1 MASKTDL
8 RENLSLPIFENT
20 NETELF
26 QNQVLRPILKLQ
38 NDIYILIFKDYA
50 FRKTSD
56 FDSLTTVQKFDFI
69 DQSLQKDNA
78 LRNTLIGITIG
89 MLILEEIKTYL
100 SDSKS
105 YNKRIIAMLS
115 QRIKSQIK

>member
-1 MASKTDL
+1 MINKTDL

-26 QNQVLRPILKLQ
+26 QNQVLRSVLKLQ
-38 NDIYILIFKDYA
+38 NDIYSLIFKDYA
-50 FRKTSD
+50 FRKAFD
-56 FDSLTTVQKFDFI
+56 FDSFEKEQKLNFI

-89 MLILEEIKTYL
+89 MLTSEEIKIYL

-105 YNKRIIAMLS
+105 LNKRIIAMLS
-115 QRIKSQIK
+115 ERLKSQIK